1 MKINNLIF
9 KYCFFAIL
17 ATLVNLYVQRL
28 ILNIENSFTFLLYAI
43 FCGTLIGLLIKFIL
57 DKYFIFFNYEKKIKD
72 NSKMFLKYTILGI
85 FTTIVF
91 WAIESVFWL
100 IWQTEM
106 MREIG
111 AIIGLTIGYILK
123 FGLDRKYVFKTNV

>member
-1 MKINNLIF
+1 MKINNLIL

-43 FCGTLIGLLIKFIL
+43 FCGTLIGLFIKFIL

-72 NSKMFLKYTILGI
+72 NSKMFLKYTIMGI

-91 WAIESVFWL
+91 WVIESVFWL

-111 AIIGLTIGYILK
+111 AIIGLSIGYILK
-123 FGLDRKYVFKTNV
+123 FGLDRKYVFKTNF

>member
-57 DKYFIFFNYEKKIKD
+57 DKYFIFFNYEKKIKN

>member
-72 NSKMFLKYTILGI
+72 NSKMFLKYTIMGI

-111 AIIGLTIGYILK
+111 AIIGLSIGYILK